1 MTFNAKNLSYR
12 ECPRLMSG
20 HIARR
25 LMINYPDTHEPVFLQ
40 RLRHGHQGSSPGMN
54 STPVNDRCK
63 HLKQSAED
71 DQPTYVME
79 GGGETVSKAEFDQMV
94 SQSDIETQNA
104 SNSVNKGREGVPG
117 VPVERQ
123 ALQGSPLTT
132 PCDATKSHT
141 TAIGAR
147 TRKRRIK
154 AVNDSAEVSWDQNP
168 EKDPQTPIKGKRS
181 KKVKLSFEDID

>member
-1 MTFNAKNLSYR
+1 MTFNAKNLNYG
-12 ECPRLMSG
+12 ECPRPRSG
-20 HIARR
+20 HIAGK
-25 LMINYPDTHEPVFLQ
+25 LMIYYSDAHEPVFLQ
-40 RLRHGHQGSSPGMN
+40 RLRNEHQGSSPGMN
-54 STPVNDRCK
+54 RTPVNDRRK

-79 GGGETVSKAEFDQMV
+79 GDGETVSKADFDQMV

-104 SNSVNKGREGVPG
+104 ANSVNTGREGVEG
-117 VPVERQ
+117 ERQ
-123 ALQGSPLTT
+123 ALQGSPRST

-141 TAIGAR
+141 TTIGAR

-154 AVNDSAEVSWDQNP
+154 AVNESAEVGCDQKP
-168 EKDPQTPIKGKRS
+168 EKKPQPPINGKRS

>member
-12 ECPRLMSG
+12 ECLRPISRQ
-20 HIARR
+20 IARK
-25 LMINYPDTHEPVFLQ
+25 LMISYSDTHEPVFLQ
-40 RLRHGHQGSSPGMN
+40 RLRHEHQGSSPGTN
-54 STPVNDRCK
+54 RPPVNDRRK
-63 HLKQSAED
+63 HLKQTAED

-79 GGGETVSKAEFDQMV
+79 GDGETVSKADFDQMV

-104 SNSVNKGREGVPG
+104 GNSVNTGRESLPG
-117 VPVERQ
+117 EEQ

-154 AVNDSAEVSWDQNP
+154 AVNESAEVSCDQNP
-168 EKDPQTPIKGKRS
+168 EKNTQTPIKGKRS